1 VSMAM
6 DGRIKPNASLFMP
19 TVPLETTCPGVAENG
34 DFLVFYVDSSRPG
47 KPHHRVDIQKFCGN
61 GHCDCEDFTLAKRTT
76 WRGKQMTK
84 KQALEAGAVPS
95 PGLECRHIR
104 AAKRFLCFRL
114 INHMI
119 EVRERTAHANQEAAK
134 ARSVVRSVPGATK
147 TFSLGRPTPFAKRHR
162 PDIPS

>member
-1 VSMAM
+1 
-6 DGRIKPNASLFMP
+6 MP

-47 KPHHRVDIQKFCGN
+47 KLPHRVDVQKFCGN

-76 WRGKQMTK
+76 WGGKKMTK

-95 PGLECRHIR
+95 PGLECKHIR

-119 EVRERTAHANQEAAK
+119 SERERTAHANKEAAK
-134 ARSVVRSVPGATK
+134 ARSVVRSVPGATR
-147 TFSLGRPTPFAKRHR
+147 TFSLGRPTPFAKRQR
-162 PDIPS
+162 QDCPV